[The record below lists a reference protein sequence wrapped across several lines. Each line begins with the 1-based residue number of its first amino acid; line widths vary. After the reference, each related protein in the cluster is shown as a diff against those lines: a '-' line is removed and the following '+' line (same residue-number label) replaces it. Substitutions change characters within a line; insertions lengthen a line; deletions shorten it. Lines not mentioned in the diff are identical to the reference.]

1 MKLPKKGGPH
11 LFFRRARVLVNG
23 MVAED
28 VQDYNRN
35 HEMFFS
41 LMADHVKGNIN
52 IEGFG
57 YRYDDQLNIHF
68 HDWTVKTMP
77 GIKGGTKQTVMFKP
91 LLGLVLQSKLL
102 PVKYAPITI
111 ELELCNSNLDPIIT
125 PGKK

>member
-1 MKLPKKGGPH
+1 
-11 LFFRRARVLVNG
+11 

-28 VQDYNRN
+28 IQDFGRTS
-35 HEMFFS
+35 EMFLS
-41 LMADHVKGNIN
+41 MMPDHVRDNID

-57 YRYDDQLNIHF
+57 YRWDDQYDKNDH
-68 HDWTVKTMP
+68 HWNEWTMP
-77 GIKGGTKQTVMFKP
+77 GVAPGKQTVMFKP

-102 PVKYAPITI
+102 PVKYAPIVI